1 MFGFL
6 YVPLL
11 QKPKKTSKMGT
22 TITKEAFL
30 NASLSQ
36 ISQVY
41 HGKRNCCRCGCGGD
55 YTRTSY
61 SKHAERLPED
71 VDDNLVE
78 KRLNRAKKLVQE
90 GADFDAG
97 DTYFDVETGN
107 DRTLTF
113 YFDDL
118 KNI

>member
-1 MFGFL
+1 ME
-6 YVPLL
+6 
-11 QKPKKTSKMGT
+11 TR
-22 TITKEAFL
+22 ITKEAFL

-41 HGKRNCCRCGCGGD
+41 HGKRNCCRCGCGGS
-55 YTRTSY
+55 YTRTTY
-61 SKHAERLPED
+61 NKHSDRIPED
-71 VDDNLVE
+71 WVDDNLVQ
-78 KRLNRAKKLVQE
+78 KRLERAKKLVQE

-118 KNI
+118 KTI